1 MYRSTVTIQLD
12 ERVVLAAEWELKKHG
27 LDVDVAL
34 NLFYRQIARTGII
47 PLFWGLTEQ
56 QKRELYLDKYK
67 EDAIVD
73 WLNKNRKNKSSD
85 CYYFDEFDDDFDDD
99 F

>member
-1 MYRSTVTIQLD
+1 MYRSTVAIQLD

-85 CYYFDEFDDDFDDD
+85 CYYFDEFDDDF
-99 F
+99 

>member
-1 MYRSTVTIQLD
+1 MYRSTVAIQLD

-34 NLFYRQIARTGII
+34 ELFYRQIARTGII

-56 QKRELYLDKYK
+56 QKRALYLDKYK

-85 CYYFDEFDDDFDDD
+85 CYYFDVSDDDF
-99 F
+99 

>member
-12 ERVVLAAEWELKKHG
+12 ERVVLADEWELKKHG

-85 CYYFDEFDDDFDDD
+85 CYYFDEFDDDF
-99 F
+99 

>member
-1 MYRSTVTIQLD
+1 MYRSTVAIQLD

-34 NLFYRQIARTGII
+34 ELFYRQIARTGII

-56 QKRELYLDKYK
+56 QKRELYLDKCK

-85 CYYFDEFDDDFDDD
+85 CYYFDVSDDDF
-99 F
+99 

>member
-1 MYRSTVTIQLD
+1 MYRSTVAIQLD

-56 QKRELYLDKYK
+56 QKRALYLDKYK

-73 WLNKNRKNKSSD
+73 WLNKNRKNKSND
-85 CYYFDEFDDDFDDD
+85 CYYFDEYDDDF
-99 F
+99 

>member
-85 CYYFDEFDDDFDDD
+85 CYYFDEFDDDF
-99 F
+99 